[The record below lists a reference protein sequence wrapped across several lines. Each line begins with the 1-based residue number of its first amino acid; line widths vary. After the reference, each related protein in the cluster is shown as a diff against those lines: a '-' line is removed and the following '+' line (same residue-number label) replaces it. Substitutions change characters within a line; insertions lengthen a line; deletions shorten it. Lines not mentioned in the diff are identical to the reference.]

1 MHTVT
6 SKDGTAIAFDSYGTG
21 TPVVLVG
28 GAKLAL
34 YEAPFIVD
42 SSHEPLPDDFIDR
55 LEASLTAGQP
65 GKATAQFLR
74 WVGTPAPIVTLMRC
88 TPMWP
93 KFKAVA
99 PTLPYDVKIIAA
111 HHRGQP
117 LSPMEW
123 AAVRMPTL
131 VAFGSKSP
139 DWISNGMRE
148 LAGALPDGRSAALPG
163 QNHMIK
169 PEVLAPTLI
178 EFFSDS
184 RSLPASHPGRP

>member
-1 MHTVT
+1 M
-6 SKDGTAIAFDSYGTG
+6 
-21 TPVVLVG
+21 
-28 GAKLAL
+28 
-34 YEAPFIVD
+34 
-42 SSHEPLPDDFIDR
+42 
-55 LEASLTAGQP
+55 
-65 GKATAQFLR
+65 
-74 WVGTPAPIVTLMRC
+74 TLMRC

-111 HHRGQP
+111 HHRSQP

-131 VAFGSKSP
+131 VAFGGKSP

-148 LAGALPDGRSAALPG
+148 LAGALPDGRIAALPG

-178 EFFSDS
+178 EFFADS
-184 RSLPASHPGRP
+184 RSLRR